1 MVDRDVEAVLGKL
14 GPEARRDT
22 VDARVEQR
30 LVGPQLGS
38 EAVERLHARGTAA
51 CLAQG
56 GVLGDQRGDARPGG
70 KRIDA
75 LREADPNEAGRKR
88 VSRPVV
94 AGKPL
99 AGTVAANVL
108 EHATGALNIDGCRID
123 VPVGG
128 IRPLRIPGTP
138 RDRGIVY
145 GSGRCGSA
153 AVGETELGRW
163 PANVILDEEAGALLE
178 EQTGRVR
185 RR

>member
-1 MVDRDVEAVLGKL
+1 MSAPPGGVRVAVAPRSGSFFERNRCPFAYAGMSMVDRDVEAVLGKL

-128 IRPLRIPGTP
+128 IRPLRIPGSRSRP
-138 RDRGIVY
+138 
-145 GSGRCGSA
+145 
-153 AVGETELGRW
+153 
-163 PANVILDEEAGALLE
+163 
-178 EQTGRVR
+178 GRVR